1 MGLRSSVAPLAC
13 LASSWASSSPPTDN
27 SRCKHASG
35 ETLRCVEQRRT
46 TSNSVE
52 LHHLSRIDC
61 VTLHYIAYVV
71 LRCITL
77 YYVILRYITL
87 YCVVLRCIAL
97 HCVASTGTEPSSI
110 PGSIALRSALA
121 VPLRCRIHVHV
132 HAGYVKIDAH

>member
-1 MGLRSSVAPLAC
+1 MGLSSSVAPLAC

-77 YYVILRYITL
+77 YYV
-87 YCVVLRCIAL
+87 VLRCIAL
-97 HCVASTGTEPSSI
+97 YCVALRC
-110 PGSIALRSALA
+110 IALHQLAPNRVQFPEASRSGRPSQSHFGA
-121 VPLRCRIHVHV
+121 VYTYMYMLDTL
-132 HAGYVKIDAH
+132 K